1 MRDENREED
10 RIDLPHDQV
19 VEDNDGLAPPDN
31 FNRNFNNTVNPPF
44 GSFDEKTAVGTGVT
58 PLRNDANSAEDI
70 PAEAGRPFN
79 ADDLREE
86 TASEVA
92 PTIRGDR
99 TEGGIFR
106 ADETDNRVGDGE
118 TTEEV
123 VGGTGLGWTALVLS
137 IVSLFFLPILMATV
151 GVVTGFFA
159 YRNGARALG
168 MWSIAIGLFSIVLGL
183 FFTPFVR

>member
-1 MRDENREED
+1 MRDED

-19 VEDNDGLAPPDN
+19 VEDNDGQAPDN
-31 FNRNFNNTVNPPF
+31 FNRNFNNTVSPPF
-44 GSFDEKTAVGTGVT
+44 GSFDEKTAVGTGVE
-58 PLRNDANSAEDI
+58 PLRNDVNPADDI

-79 ADDLREE
+79 ADDLNEE
-86 TASEVA
+86 TAAEVA

-99 TEGGIFR
+99 TEGVFR

-118 TTEEV
+118 TTEEAA
-123 VGGTGLGWTALVLS
+123 GGTGLGWTALVLS
-137 IVSLFFLPILMATV
+137 LVSLFFLPILMATV

-159 YRNGARALG
+159 YRNGARGLG

>member
-1 MRDENREED
+1 MRDEERE

-19 VEDNDGLAPPDN
+19 VEDNDGQTPDN
-31 FNRNFNNTVNPPF
+31 TTDFNTTPNPPF
-44 GSFDEKTAVGTGVT
+44 GSFDERTAVGTGAT
-58 PLRNDANSAEDI
+58 PLTADEEDETI
-70 PAEAGRPFN
+70 TEAFPAEPGRTPFN

-86 TASEVA
+86 TAAEVA

-99 TEGGIFR
+99 AEGVFR

-118 TTEEV
+118 TTEEA

-137 IVSLFFLPILMATV
+137 LVSLFFLPILMATV

-159 YRNGARALG
+159 YRNGARTLG